1 MDKLFYFEAIVEPI
15 IAEIELA
22 STTSKYRKLVGRINY
37 QMSYTA
43 ATLYCSSELFT
54 ITQILMPNI

>member
-22 STTSKYRKLVGRINY
+22 STTSKYRKLVGRMNYQINY
-37 QMSYTA
+37 TEA
-43 ATLYCSSELFT
+43 VHYCSSELFI